1 MNKYITPLMISYIN
15 QEIKKMGHSI
25 FLVLTSPCHSNN
37 ETVEIIVNDS
47 WINLNSSLN
56 LTDEFYDFVEIQ
68 LKNFGIKNIM
78 YNNDK
83 TIFWVS
89 KEND

>member
-25 FLVLTSPCHSNN
+25 FLVLTSSYHSNN

-68 LKNFGIKNIM
+68 LKNFGIKNIT

-83 TIFWVS
+83 TIFWVN

>member
-25 FLVLTSPCHSNN
+25 FLVLTSYRSNN

-56 LTDEFYDFVEIQ
+56 LTDEFYDFVETQ